1 MAQPLTF
8 APGSLIAGKYRID
21 SLVGEGGMGVVMA
34 AHHLEL
40 DRAVAIK
47 FLLPGVALL
56 GDAAER
62 FRREARAA
70 AKIQSDHV
78 CRVLDVGTLEQGVP
92 YMVMELMEGEDLG
105 QALGS
110 GRRFDVPDAV
120 GFILEA
126 IEAVSLA
133 HAAGIV
139 HRDLKPAN
147 LYLARRPD
155 GSHRIKV
162 LDFGISKNTS
172 GTGMPELNLTAS
184 RSIIGSPLYMCPE
197 QMMSSRDVDAR
208 ADTWALGAILYE
220 LLTGR
225 PPYEAETL
233 PQLCKALLTESPP
246 RPRDLRPAL
255 PEALESAVLRC
266 LEKDRELRWP
276 SVNHLAL
283 ALAPFAAGSAA
294 VHVDR
299 ARRVL
304 EATGASALAPTATSP
319 NAAVPAAMAS
329 PTSST
334 SVQASPMNPVLV
346 ENQDAAP
353 AATSAVTQ
361 ATWGSTQDPIRK
373 SHALRNVALG
383 TSLLGLAVA
392 GYFLAKPT
400 ARTQPVSTVQAKVR
414 LPEPSEAKPRPHR
427 VTLSPQS
434 VPTLQAV
441 PTASGPAVSPVPE
454 NPARVIITPMQRAR
468 VARKNL
474 PKTAAPAKA
483 TSTTSLGI
491 SDFGGRR

>member
-8 APGSLIAGKYRID
+8 APGTLIAGKYRID

-47 FLLPGVALL
+47 FLLPGVALQ

-92 YMVMELMEGEDLG
+92 YMVMELMEGKDLG

-110 GRRFDVPDAV
+110 GQRFDIPDAV

-172 GTGMPELNLTAS
+172 GTGISELNLTAS

-255 PEALESAVLRC
+255 PEALEAAVLRC

-283 ALAPFAAGSAA
+283 ALAPFAARSAA

-304 EATGASALAPTATSP
+304 EATGANALALDTSA
-319 NAAVPAAMAS
+319 NASAVPAAIAS
-329 PTSST
+329 ETSST
-334 SVQASPMNPVLV
+334 LVQASPMSPVLV
-346 ENQDAAP
+346 EKQGSAP
-353 AATSAVTQ
+353 AATAAVTQ
-361 ATWGSTQDPIRK
+361 ATWSSTQDPLRK
-373 SHALRNVALG
+373 SHAVRN
-383 TSLLGLAVA
+383 LGLGALFLGLCGVV
-392 GYFLAKPT
+392 YFFAKPT
-400 ARTQPVSTVQAKVR
+400 TPAQPVSAAQAKVQS
-414 LPEPSEAKPRPHR
+414 PERSKANPAPSPVP
-427 VTLSPQS
+427 VSPQS
-434 VPTLQAV
+434 EPTV
-441 PTASGPAVSPVPE
+441 SGPAVSPVPE
-454 NPARVIITPMQRAR
+454 NPTPLPITPPARAR
-468 VARKNL
+468 IARKNL
-474 PKTAAPAKA
+474 PKAAAPAKPA
-483 TSTTSLGI
+483 TTSLGI